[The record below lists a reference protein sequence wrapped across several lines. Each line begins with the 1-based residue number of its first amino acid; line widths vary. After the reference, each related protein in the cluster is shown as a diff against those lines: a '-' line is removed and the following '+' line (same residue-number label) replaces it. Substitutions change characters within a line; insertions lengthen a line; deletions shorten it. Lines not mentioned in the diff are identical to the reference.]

1 FGPNSPSHNHV
12 NGDLDNSKSEDP
24 FGVYDLLNKQ
34 DGGIIH
40 ESSPSIPR
48 PPGFTPAVSDARD
61 EQHSVGEYNNKHT
74 NEIPKGVSAKVM
86 YSPSQEGPVESNS
99 EALGQNAVNNGGS
112 VLGVMEDV
120 IRVGQAMG
128 YTMEGCVS
136 DLERII
142 GQQGV
147 DNGFR

>member
-1 FGPNSPSHNHV
+1 
-12 NGDLDNSKSEDP
+12 
-24 FGVYDLLNKQ
+24 
-34 DGGIIH
+34 
-40 ESSPSIPR
+40 
-48 PPGFTPAVSDARD
+48 
-61 EQHSVGEYNNKHT
+61 
-74 NEIPKGVSAKVM
+74 M
-86 YSPSQEGPVESNS
+86 ESNS
-99 EALGQNAVNNGGS
+99 EAMGKNAVNNGGS

-120 IRVGQAMG
+120 ICVGQAMG